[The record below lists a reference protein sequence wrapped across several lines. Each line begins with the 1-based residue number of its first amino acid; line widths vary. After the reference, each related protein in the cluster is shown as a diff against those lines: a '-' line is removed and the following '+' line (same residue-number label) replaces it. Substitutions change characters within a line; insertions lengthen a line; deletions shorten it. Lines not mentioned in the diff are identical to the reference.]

1 MCHAQMSSVGDVI
14 FRPFFFGVGH
24 LGRLV
29 AYIHIRR
36 TLSIGASVFG
46 YIDDFDDKLTRT
58 MGHIIYSHGIFDRFV
73 GTAHRIVRL
82 HVHSWGSLHSH
93 AHFFLRAGMAPLTDL
108 PSVGV

>member
-1 MCHAQMSSVGDVI
+1 MCIDGQRGRCEFLAFLSL
-14 FRPFFFGVGH
+14 FGSRSFGK
-24 LGRLV
+24 V

-58 MGHIIYSHGIFDRFV
+58 MGYIIYSHGIFDRFV

-82 HVHSWGSLHSH
+82 HVHS
-93 AHFFLRAGMAPLTDL
+93 
-108 PSVGV
+108 